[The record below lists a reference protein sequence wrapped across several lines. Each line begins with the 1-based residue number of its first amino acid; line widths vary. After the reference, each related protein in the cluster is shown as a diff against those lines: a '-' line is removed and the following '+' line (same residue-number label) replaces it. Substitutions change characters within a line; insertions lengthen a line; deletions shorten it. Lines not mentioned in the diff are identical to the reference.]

1 MTFKLNEFPSIVV
14 NRTKIFKNPSLKK
27 CLPFKVLSDLLQEFQ
42 LDYEAR
48 FQCAAI
54 LDVRPTIYGQHF
66 WIREDTESRSIDC
79 VAMEIFGNQAGEY

>member
-1 MTFKLNEFPSIVV
+1 MQMGFLPELSKGLKYSQLLAKIHLMT
-14 NRTKIFKNPSLKK
+14 
-27 CLPFKVLSDLLQEFQ
+27 LLQEFQ